1 MKPLR
6 FILTALGVFA
16 VLAAMYLAAFGWAL
30 QQPVWPYHWLRN
42 VYVVKDRLAREASA
56 PRCLILGGS
65 SVWFGFQGGLL
76 EKATGQHVINLGTH
90 AEVPLEFQ
98 LWQAER
104 LARRGDTVLFAGEL
118 VYYWPRAPYTTYAAT
133 EVMLMA
139 PDFWRQSSLRGK
151 YELLAAIP
159 PTRVVTGIVSWAHR
173 GTKSYAEHL
182 RLSSSD
188 ELMENLRARWAGTFQ
203 GALPSHY
210 NYLEMDSHGD
220 IVRPRVQAPHPHED
234 YGLASKHVESAEIW
248 RRFGEFARTMQAR
261 GVRCVATW
269 PPFERHAGFDLD
281 AAPVRANLDFL
292 RSHLTAAGW
301 EVIGEP
307 EDGAMTS
314 EFFYDT
320 PYHLT
325 TEGARLRTERLAA
338 RWRTVGEK

>member
-6 FILTALGVFA
+6 FILTALVVFA
-16 VLAAMYLAAFGWAL
+16 ALAAAYVAAFVWAL

-42 VYVVKDRLAREASA
+42 VYVVKDRLAAETPS

-65 SVWFGFQGGLL
+65 SVWFGFQSGLL
-76 EKATGQHVINLGTH
+76 ERALGQPVINLGSH

-104 LARRGDTVLFAGEL
+104 LGRRGDTVLFAGEL
-118 VYYWPRAPYTTYAAT
+118 GYYWPHEQPYTTYAAT
-133 EVMLMA
+133 EVVLMA
-139 PDFWRQSSLRGK
+139 PDFWTHTSWFGK
-151 YELLAAIP
+151 YELLVAVP
-159 PTRVVTGIVSWAHR
+159 PVRVLTGIVSWAHR
-173 GTKSYAEHL
+173 GTKDYAE
-182 RLSSSD
+182 RLALPSSD
-188 ELMENLRARWAGTFQ
+188 QLMGNLRAKWAGTFS
-203 GALPSHY
+203 GAIPSYY

-220 IVRPRVQAPHPHED
+220 IARPRVQAEHTHED
-234 YGLASKHVESAEIW
+234 YGLLVAHAVSAATWLRLEK
-248 RRFGEFARTMQAR
+248 FAQAMKAR

-269 PPFERHAGFDLD
+269 PPFERHAGFDFD
-281 AAPVRANLDFL
+281 SARANFDFL
-292 RSHLTAAGW
+292 RAHLTAAGW

-325 TEGARLRTERLAA
+325 TDGARLRTERLIA
-338 RWRTVGEK
+338 RWPRVK